1 MRNPLVTRETIL
13 KKAGVL
19 FNTFGYKSTSLSNI
33 TDATG
38 LTKGAIYKH
47 FDNKDKLE
55 IETFHYLSG
64 SVLSKLREGT
74 AHETS
79 AVRKLKL
86 ILNFF
91 ESYTVNPPLKGGCP
105 LLNAAIEAD
114 DTNPAL
120 RKEAIRLLH
129 HLHES
134 LLEIFN
140 NGIKQGELK
149 PNMDKDHYATLI
161 IANLE
166 GGIMLSKLEGN
177 PVAIKRIIKHLNGL
191 LKEIQV

>member
-1 MRNPLVTRETIL
+1 
-13 KKAGVL
+13 
-19 FNTFGYKSTSLSNI
+19 
-33 TDATG
+33 
-38 LTKGAIYKH
+38 
-47 FDNKDKLE
+47 
-55 IETFHYLSG
+55 
-64 SVLSKLREGT
+64 
-74 AHETS
+74 
-79 AVRKLKL
+79 
-86 ILNFF
+86 
-91 ESYTVNPPLKGGCP
+91 
-105 LLNAAIEAD
+105 LNASIEAD